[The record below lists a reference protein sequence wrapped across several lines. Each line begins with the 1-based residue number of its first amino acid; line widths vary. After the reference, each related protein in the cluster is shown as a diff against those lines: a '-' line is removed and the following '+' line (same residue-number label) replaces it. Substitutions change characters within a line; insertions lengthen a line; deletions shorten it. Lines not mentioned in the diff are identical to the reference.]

1 MTRGIDG
8 LDGISPPWR
17 GYAHHRYIVWN
28 DSNVLKILPKFPM
41 VDIYDN
47 FNQNKLEELLKIPFN
62 WGTFYHFKDKV
73 NYKLLQMGRE
83 ADFTFIDYSYNELI
97 QSAINEGFKENTKI
111 LKGMV
116 KSEME

>member
-1 MTRGIDG
+1 
-8 LDGISPPWR
+8 
-17 GYAHHRYIVWN
+17 
-28 DSNVLKILPKFPM
+28 
-41 VDIYDN
+41 
-47 FNQNKLEELLKIPFN
+47 
-62 WGTFYHFKDKV
+62 
-73 NYKLLQMGRE
+73 MGRE